1 MAVLSHD
8 ELLTAVKTLVGERDD
23 DDTLNLLGD
32 ITDTINDTEDW
43 KGKFEE
49 NDKMWRTKYKE
60 RFFTPDENKVPET
73 DTTKEVV
80 DEAEGTEVVVKETYN
95 ELFESEV
102 N

>member
-8 ELLTAVKTLVGERDD
+8 DLLTAVKTLVGDRDD
-23 DDTLNLLGD
+23 DETLNILGD
-32 ITDTINDTEDW
+32 ITDTINDSEDW

-60 RFFTPDENKVPET
+60 RFFTPDETKVPDTDATKSIIDET
-73 DTTKEVV
+73 
-80 DEAEGTEVVVKETYN
+80 EGTEVEVKETYN

-102 N
+102 K